1 MRVVSFLAARRGLVA
16 MLMIA
21 LVVFAAPTRGLADA
35 PGDHSE
41 IAVVVDNHGTSA
53 GHAARDD
60 TLDSSCHP
68 DPTCSPVAILIARPP
83 FGAAGYQVARQTL
96 AKTRIRGRNAPVDL
110 PPPRVRALLQSNR
123 PNDFQT

>member
-1 MRVVSFLAARRGLVA
+1 MRVLSVLAARGGLAA

-21 LVVFAAPTRGLADA
+21 LAVLAATTPAFADA
-35 PGDHSE
+35 HDSHPE
-41 IAVVVDNHGTSA
+41 IAVVADNHGAIA
-53 GHAARDD
+53 GHAAHDGAVDR
-60 TLDSSCHP
+60 SCHP
-68 DPTCSPVAILIARPP
+68 DPTCSPAAILIARPP